1 MTLRHISRR
10 LVISFVTLLSLL
22 GSTFTSYADS
32 TPNEGSTIIYDVYV
46 SGYAITDKNK
56 DSIKFPGIEGR
67 VYYEAESHTLVF
79 ENATLKGHDS
89 IGAFVFS
96 KIEDLTIKLIGKNSV
111 VDKGNLTSFVHSEN
125 KVTIVGDT
133 LNILLD
139 NDTNYGLYISQLS
152 IKDATI
158 TEELT
163 STQNS
168 VGFLSDSL
176 SISNAKIITIVSGKG
191 QAVVANASRIE
202 IESTDMTIDIDS
214 TASSY
219 GFLCKGD
226 VSVLNS
232 AISGSIVGRGSD
244 SNQLQSL
251 FIQAEGLT
259 LYNSTVDIQTKSKNG
274 GGYIG
279 SNLLL
284 NNSVWNMIT
293 PETYN
298 TTAIDVAEIALIT
311 NNSKVNIDI
320 NSDNISYALQSS
332 LLKCDGST
340 IHCILKGKQCA
351 VVYTD
356 RAELNN
362 ALLQTEVVAQE
373 MANGLQSDVLQI
385 SNSKIIEDISTDKEK
400 EEASYDVIAAIFNTL
415 SSTQNMIELNLKGNK
430 CVGLTGKSADFKKD
444 SIIISGKST
453 SDFMGISVN
462 NNNFNTC
469 NIQANIIANKN
480 VHVSVSDTLIS
491 TNNNYQLDGIIGYTS
506 STGLSSKYLSMDNDH
521 YFASIDSST
530 TAKSIVANV
539 LEIAKSEINQN
550 LFATKNAIG
559 FNCDSLQIDSCS
571 ISQKINSD
579 QQGIGISAKKLNVK
593 ESSFTHTTETHK
605 SNYGIYASNGYLDN
619 SNFNIVVDGTSAAAI
634 VSDHLTIN
642 KCKAELYGS
651 ISAIPNCIP
660 EFTGYDKLNI
670 LVNMENAPESA
681 TPWDSTISITNFMY
695 VKISDGDVNSLQD
708 TPSDNYYYTIGN
720 TIYSNSGD
728 IQVYSI
734 NGQFIGGGERVTVPC
749 TGVYV
754 IKQGLKVT
762 KALVK

>member
-79 ENATLKGHDS
+79 DNAFLTGHDS

-96 KIEDLTIKLIGKNSV
+96 KIDDLTIKLIGSNSV

-176 SISNAKIITIVSGKG
+176 SISNARIVTTVNGKG
-191 QAVVANASRIE
+191 QAAIANASKIDIE
-202 IESTDMTIDIDS
+202 DTKMMVNIDS
-214 TASSY
+214 TAFGY
-219 GFLCKGD
+219 GFLCSGN
-226 VSVLNS
+226 VSLSNS
-232 AISGSIVGRGSD
+232 TILGSIVGKDTTSR
-244 SNQLQSL
+244 QLQTL
-251 FIQAEGLT
+251 FIQAEGLV
-259 LYNSTVDIQTKSKNG
+259 LNNSEVNFQTISKSSC
-274 GGYIG
+274 GYLG

-284 NNSVWNMIT
+284 NKSVWDMST

-298 TTAIDVAEIALIT
+298 MTAIDVAEIALIT
-311 NNSKVNIDI
+311 NDSKVEIDI
-320 NSDNISYALQSS
+320 RSNNNCYALQTT
-332 LLKCDGST
+332 LLRCEGSD
-340 IHCILKGKQCA
+340 IHCVLNGKQCMPIYA
-351 VVYTD
+351 ERT
-356 RAELNN
+356 ELNN
-362 ALLQTEVVAQE
+362 ALFHAEVVAHE
-373 MANGLQSDVLQI
+373 MATGIQSDVLQI
-385 SNSKIIEDISTDKEK
+385 SNSTIIENLSTDKEK
-400 EEASYDVIAAIFNTL
+400 EESSYDVIANIFNTL
-415 SSTQNMIELNLKGNK
+415 SSSQNSIELNLKGNK
-430 CVGLTGKSADFKKD
+430 CVGLTGESASFQND
-444 SIIISGKST
+444 SIIISGNSA
-453 SDFMGISVN
+453 SDFMGISIN
-462 NNNFNTC
+462 NNSYNAC
-469 NIQANIIANKN
+469 DIQANIIANKN
-480 VHVSVSDTLIS
+480 VYVSVSDTLIS
-491 TNNNYQLDGIIGYTS
+491 TNNNYQFDGIIGKNNS
-506 STGLSSKYLSMDNDH
+506 IALKSGYLSMNNDH
-521 YFASIDSST
+521 YFASIDST
-530 TAKSIVANV
+530 TMAKSIEASV
-539 LEIAKSEINQN
+539 LGIAKSEINQN
-550 LFATKNAIG
+550 LSSTKNAIG
-559 FNCDSLQIDSCS
+559 FNCDSLQIDNCS
-571 ISQKINSD
+571 ISQKINSG

-593 ESSFTHTTETHK
+593 ESSFTHTSETLK
-605 SNYGIYASNGYLDN
+605 NNYGIYASKGYLDN
-619 SNFNIVVDGTSAAAI
+619 SKFNILVDGASAAL

-642 KCKAELYGS
+642 KCEAELYGS
-651 ISAIPNCIP
+651 ISAIANCIP
-660 EFTGYDKLNI
+660 EFTGYNKLNV

-681 TPWDSTISITNFMY
+681 TPWDSTINITNFMY
-695 VKISDGDVNSLQD
+695 VKISDGDVNDLQD
-708 TPSDNYYYTIGN
+708 TPSDNFYYTIGN

-734 NGQFIGGGERVTVPC
+734 NGLFIGEGERVTVPC

-762 KALVK
+762 KALIK